1 MVGVN
6 HLGTDLRVLLYLFQ
20 NGSESG
26 WPIAGAADV
35 GDRNIRIPLQCLDR
49 LIEGSPRLAGKPRLD
64 EIDDRLVVQTKRLER
79 QRRHRHVGILM
90 SILHFSDV
98 TGNIID

>member
-1 MVGVN
+1 
-6 HLGTDLRVLLYLFQ
+6 
-20 NGSESG
+20 
-26 WPIAGAADV
+26 
-35 GDRNIRIPLQCLDR
+35 